1 MVRLSGSR
9 ALSAG
14 FGLIGREPA
23 AFMVWCVICLVLTV
37 APQILSAVPM
47 FSALEAVGKNG
58 GELSTADAAAMQA
71 QSLRYQGLI
80 WLASLV
86 AFILVPPAVFRAV
99 LFPDERGF
107 MYLKLGARE
116 FWSVLIAIVLAVGG
130 MIALFVGLIP
140 LFVILGVSSA
150 AAQGGAPSGGSI
162 LLAVLLVLGLCGVLL
177 WIGLRLSMAPLMAF
191 SDKTFRL
198 TESWRLT
205 RGHGGKLFLVA
216 VALAVITLVT
226 EMLIFGIFLG
236 WAGSV
241 VRLEDFGRAPL
252 AVMTTLGAPFLAAAA
267 IAASLFTSA
276 FHAIW
281 YGAWAEMY
289 RQLAVKPEDVF
300 A

>member
-1 MVRLSGSR
+1 MVRLSGSK

-23 AFMVWCVICLVLTV
+23 AFLVWCVVCFVLTV
-37 APQILSAVPM
+37 APQILSAAPM
-47 FSALEAVGKNG
+47 FSVLEAVENG
-58 GELSTADAAAMQA
+58 PRDLPAADLAAMQA
-71 QSLRYQGLI
+71 ESLRYQGLI
-80 WLASLV
+80 WLASLL
-86 AFILVPPAVFRAV
+86 ALALVPPAIFRAV
-99 LFPDERGF
+99 LFPEDRGL

-116 FWSVLIAIVLAVGG
+116 FWSVLIVIVLIVMWVIAMLVG
-130 MIALFVGLIP
+130 MIP
-140 LFVILGVSSA
+140 LFVGIGVSGL
-150 AAQGGAPSGGSI
+150 AQGREPSGGGV
-162 LLAVLLVLGLCGVLL
+162 LLAVLLILVFSAVLV
-177 WIGLRLSMAPLMAF
+177 WVALRLSMAPIMAF

-216 VALAVITLVT
+216 IALAVITLVV
-226 EMLIFGIFLG
+226 EMLIFGVFLG

-241 VRLEDFGRAPL
+241 VRLEDFGRTPL

-267 IAASLFTSA
+267 VAASLFTGA

-289 RQLAVKPEDVF
+289 RQLSVKPEEVF
-300 A
+300 D

>member
-23 AFMVWCVICLVLTV
+23 AFLVWCVICLLLTV

-47 FSALEAVGKNG
+47 FSALEAVGKNS
-58 GELSTADAAAMQA
+58 GELAAADAVAMQA

-99 LFPDERGF
+99 LFPDDRGF

-140 LFVILGVSSA
+140 LFVVLGVSSA
-150 AAQGGAPSGGSI
+150 TAPGGAPSGGTV
-162 LLAVLLVLGLCGVLL
+162 LLAVLLVLGLSGVLL
-177 WIGLRLSMAPLMAF
+177 WVGLRLSMAPLMAF

-205 RGHGGKLFLVA
+205 QGHGGKLFLVA
-216 VALAVITLVT
+216 IALAVITLVT
-226 EMLIFGIFLG
+226 EMLIFGVFLG

-267 IAASLFTSA
+267 IAASLFTGA

-289 RQLAVKPEDVF
+289 RQLSVKPEDVF